1 MKTKFL
7 LALMLAVA
15 LTVAAESAPR
25 QVLIPTTAAEVPSPA
40 PGTAMTKEYVHMV
53 GRMAYLWGW
62 DVETTSLQFQP
73 IALGFRF
80 RQTRLHR

>member
-15 LTVAAESAPR
+15 AENAPQ
-25 QVLIPTTAAEVPSPA
+25 QVLIPTTAAEVPGPA
-40 PGTAMTKEYVHMV
+40 PGTAMTKEYVQMV

-62 DVETTSLQFQP
+62 DLETTSLQFQP
-73 IALGFRF
+73 IASGFRF
-80 RQTRLHR
+80 MQTRLHR